1 MLLPILIWV
10 NKWWNLEHVWDPQ
23 RWKEFNEKISG
34 EMRKI
39 SEYVKW
45 ENSGRKK
52 LVIIWVKKVL
62 KVFNALT
69 PMSDQHRISP
79 YNIIT
84 ISSR

>member
-1 MLLPILIWV
+1 MF
-10 NKWWNLEHVWDPQ
+10 VWDPQ

-45 ENSGRKK
+45 EKSGRKK

-62 KVFNALT
+62 KVLNALT

-79 YNIIT
+79 YNINT

>member
-1 MLLPILIWV
+1 MFETP
-10 NKWWNLEHVWDPQ
+10 KDEKNLMKRYQ
-23 RWKEFNEKISG
+23 G
-34 EMRKI
+34 
-39 SEYVKW
+39 KW

-79 YNIIT
+79 YNII
-84 ISSR
+84 IIIKK